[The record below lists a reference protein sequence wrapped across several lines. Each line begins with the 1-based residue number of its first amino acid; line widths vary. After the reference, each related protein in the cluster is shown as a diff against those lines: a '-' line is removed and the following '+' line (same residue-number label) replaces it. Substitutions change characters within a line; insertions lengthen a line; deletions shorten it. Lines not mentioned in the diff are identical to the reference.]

1 MSQLKFNFAI
11 VSPMQ
16 ELIATYTRE
25 LTKSPSTGT
34 IDSLDA
40 YPGNEALT
48 RMLRLN
54 AVDLFLIDCTEL
66 ESALD
71 VSARIRS
78 EGHADIVALCNE
90 DVKALA
96 ALMRAGIR
104 DYIPLNASADAI
116 RAGLAG
122 VIEKLRDKP
131 RPTRVGGEVVT
142 FLPGKPGTGASTVA
156 AHTAFLAASG
166 AAGRR
171 VLLMDFDR
179 ESPVQAFLHRLHP
192 EHFLQEA
199 LANSHQMDSGIW
211 SRLIS
216 QRGPLDILPAD
227 GDGLGGIEGD
237 RVQQLLEFL
246 RRAYDLTCIDLPGP
260 LDNVSAEALMESKR
274 VFLVCTQ
281 ELASVHITLRKAERL
296 RRLGLSKELR
306 LVLNRYERGH
316 VITKERI
323 SELTGLPVE
332 VTIPNSY
339 ALANAS
345 AERGA
350 AVDPATSLGKGYTKL
365 AQLLLSDRIEIPRK
379 PRRFL
384 EFLYQPFLR
393 EGATA

>member
-1 MSQLKFNFAI
+1 MSPNKLNFAI
-11 VSPMQ
+11 VSPVP
-16 ELIATYTRE
+16 ELINAYTHE

-34 IDSLDA
+34 IDCLNT
-40 YPGNEALT
+40 YPENDVLT

-54 AVDLFLIDCTEL
+54 AVDLFLIDCTEF
-66 ESALD
+66 EPALGIIE
-71 VSARIRS
+71 RIRS
-78 EGHADIVALCNE
+78 EGHAEIVALCKE

-104 DYIPLNASADAI
+104 DYIPLNASPDTI

-122 VIEKLRDKP
+122 VIETLRDKP
-131 RPTRVGGEVVT
+131 RPTHVGGEVVA

-156 AHTAFLAASG
+156 AHTAFLAAGG
-166 AAGRR
+166 ASGRR
-171 VLLMDFDR
+171 ALLIDFDR
-179 ESPVQAFLHRLHP
+179 EAPVQAFLHRLHP

-216 QRGPLDILPAD
+216 QRGALDILPAD
-227 GDGLGGIEGD
+227 GDGFGGIEGD
-237 RVQQLLEFL
+237 RVRQLLDFL

-260 LDNVSAEALMESKR
+260 LDNVSVEVLMESKR

-281 ELASVHITLRKAERL
+281 ELVSVHITLRKAERL
-296 RRLGLSKELR
+296 RRIGLSKELR
-306 LVLNRYERGH
+306 LVLNRYEHGH

-332 VTIPNSY
+332 VTIPNNY

-350 AVDPATSLGKGYTKL
+350 AVDPATSLGKSYTKL

-379 PRRFL
+379 QRRFL
-384 EFLYQPFLR
+384 DFLYQPFLR
-393 EGATA
+393 EGTAA